1 MTDELKPCPL
11 CGSEVGWVSGS
22 IRCSRCGLS
31 YGAPVSKEK
40 VEHRWNTRAERT
52 CRMEGD
58 GCSPPNCSACGW
70 QADTYDCAWLEDGR
84 YEYDGKFCKQCGA
97 KVVSE

>member
-40 VEHRWNTRAERT
+40 VKHRWNTRAERT
-52 CRMEGD
+52 CSRTPVTWSGD
-58 GCSPPNCSACGW
+58 ENDSLVISWLCSECGHLLGENANYCSN
-70 QADTYDCAWLEDGR
+70 
-84 YEYDGKFCKQCGA
+84 CGA
-97 KVVSE
+97 RVVR

>member
-1 MTDELKPCPL
+1 MSELKPCPL
-11 CGSEVGWVSGS
+11 CGSEVGWASGS

-40 VEHRWNTRAERT
+40 VERRWNTRAERT
-52 CRMEGD
+52 CEDVSENPLRFE
-58 GCSPPNCSACGW
+58 CSACGGVSL
-70 QADTYDCAWLEDGR
+70 DIVPNYCP
-84 YEYDGKFCKQCGA
+84 CCGA